1 MKTRIPLPKK
11 AEDTQE
17 RRDAF
22 MGSKYRAGTSRK
34 NKAYP
39 GVMNHSFTL
48 QSGHLKGKV
57 HSPMPKRN
65 PPVRRS
71 PLGGGNKAV
80 DS

>member
-39 GVMNHSFTL
+39 GGMNGSLTL
-48 QSGHLKGKV
+48 QKGDLRGKV
-57 HSPMPKRN
+57 YSPQPKRN
-65 PPVRRS
+65 PPVRRN
-71 PLGGGNKAV
+71 PLGGGNNAV